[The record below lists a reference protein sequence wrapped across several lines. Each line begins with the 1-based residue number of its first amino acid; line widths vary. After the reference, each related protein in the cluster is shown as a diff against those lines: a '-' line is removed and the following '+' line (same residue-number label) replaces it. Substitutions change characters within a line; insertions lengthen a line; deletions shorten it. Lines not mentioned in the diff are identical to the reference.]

1 VLPAEHRL
9 RSSDGFRRAMR
20 GRRAARG
27 CVVCHL
33 LIPPPDSLGSAPQA
47 DEAGPAP
54 ALVGFVVS
62 KAVGGSVVRSRVSRR
77 LRHVLRGEV
86 GRLPVG
92 STLVVR
98 ARPEAAT
105 ATSERL
111 AADVAAAL
119 DRLLLAPTST
129 GRRRS

>member
-62 KAVGGSVVRSRVSRR
+62 KAVGGSVVRSQVSRR
-77 LRHVLRGEV
+77 LRHVVRGEL
-86 GRLPVG
+86 GRLPPG

-98 ARPEAAT
+98 ARPEAAS
-105 ATSERL
+105 ATSDQM
-111 AADVAAAL
+111 AADVGAAL
-119 DRLLLAPTST
+119 DRLLRASGARGP
-129 GRRRS
+129 R